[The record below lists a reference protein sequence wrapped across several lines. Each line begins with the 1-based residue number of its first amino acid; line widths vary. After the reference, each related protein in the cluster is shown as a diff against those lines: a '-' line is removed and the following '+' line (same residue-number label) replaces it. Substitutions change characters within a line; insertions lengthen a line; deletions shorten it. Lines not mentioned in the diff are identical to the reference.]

1 VGRGDPWPVVYYGLS
16 AIHKGLISRRPRR
29 RLFSTLTALAANTT
43 AALPDSAPMVVA
55 ITLVPATVAD
65 KWPAFVAIAVD
76 ETVEI
81 SCCSNAYTD
90 RLGYCTSTDKSGF
103 DVR

>member
-1 VGRGDPWPVVYYGLS
+1 
-16 AIHKGLISRRPRR
+16 
-29 RLFSTLTALAANTT
+29 LAANTT

-76 ETVEI
+76 ETVENI
-81 SCCSNAYTD
+81 
-90 RLGYCTSTDKSGF
+90 LL
-103 DVR
+103 

>member
-1 VGRGDPWPVVYYGLS
+1 MR
-16 AIHKGLISRRPRR
+16 
-29 RLFSTLTALAANTT
+29 FSTLTALAANTT

-76 ETVEI
+76 ETV
-81 SCCSNAYTD
+81 
-90 RLGYCTSTDKSGF
+90 DKSGF